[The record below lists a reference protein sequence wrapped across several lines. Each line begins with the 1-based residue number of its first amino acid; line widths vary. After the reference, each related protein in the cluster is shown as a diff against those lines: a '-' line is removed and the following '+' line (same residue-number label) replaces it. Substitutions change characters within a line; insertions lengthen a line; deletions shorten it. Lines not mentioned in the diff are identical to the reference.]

1 VAFASITGGLAI
13 ASHQD
18 HQVAVRAIL
27 SRDTSLPTEFV
38 DWVCAMTAIDPS
50 WRPASAQEALRK
62 LSACAPS
69 EVAAGRV
76 LKASNSGVGSAPIAL
91 KLPPQS
97 ANLKSQVQARS
108 GGQARRPQA
117 SAAKVFFARLT
128 AETIIFALIL
138 GCGIALLLLL
148 KIKWPE
154 FDIYRLIEG
163 VGRR

>member
-1 VAFASITGGLAI
+1 
-13 ASHQD
+13 
-18 HQVAVRAIL
+18 
-27 SRDTSLPTEFV
+27 
-38 DWVCAMTAIDPS
+38 M
-50 WRPASAQEALRK
+50 RK
-62 LSACAPS
+62 LWACAPS
-69 EVAAGRV
+69 EVAASRV
-76 LKASNSGVGSAPIAL
+76 LKASTPAVGSSPISP
-91 KLPPQS
+91 KLPTQS

-163 VGRR
+163 VGGR